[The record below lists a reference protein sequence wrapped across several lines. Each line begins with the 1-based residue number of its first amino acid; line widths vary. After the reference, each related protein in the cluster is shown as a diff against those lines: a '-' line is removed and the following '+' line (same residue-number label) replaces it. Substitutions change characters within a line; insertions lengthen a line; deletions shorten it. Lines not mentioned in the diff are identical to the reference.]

1 MNVVNKSKT
10 YVLPLL
16 CQWININNKNRGFI
30 TNTYMFT
37 NRDLRI
43 GKFYIKCKFNYRN
56 KDFTK
61 NESVFTDNEL
71 YLRSY
76 SVGEEV
82 LYEYKIPAEYED
94 DISNFIAGK
103 YSKLSDD
110 YKLMIIEYWTEMLGH
125 VPGFIIN
132 NIKKIKQ
139 IFDKSEDL
147 RKKLEKELD
156 VKIEPG
162 SELKDPID
170 INSETF
176 QFKDEKKVTLENIY
190 KIF

>member
-1 MNVVNKSKT
+1 
-10 YVLPLL
+10 
-16 CQWININNKNRGFI
+16 
-30 TNTYMFT
+30 MFT

-110 YKLMIIEYWTEMLGH
+110 YKLMIIEY
-125 VPGFIIN
+125 
-132 NIKKIKQ
+132 
-139 IFDKSEDL
+139 
-147 RKKLEKELD
+147 
-156 VKIEPG
+156 
-162 SELKDPID
+162 
-170 INSETF
+170 
-176 QFKDEKKVTLENIY
+176 
-190 KIF
+190 

>member
-1 MNVVNKSKT
+1 
-10 YVLPLL
+10 
-16 CQWININNKNRGFI
+16 
-30 TNTYMFT
+30 
-37 NRDLRI
+37 
-43 GKFYIKCKFNYRN
+43 
-56 KDFTK
+56 
-61 NESVFTDNEL
+61 
-71 YLRSY
+71 
-76 SVGEEV
+76 
-82 LYEYKIPAEYED
+82 
-94 DISNFIAGK
+94 
-103 YSKLSDD
+103 
-110 YKLMIIEYWTEMLGH
+110 MLGH